1 MTYSGPSSKG
11 GTLLGELDVI
21 FKPKSVAVIGAS
33 NNPSKLGWYIM
44 HNLLTYGFKGTV
56 YPVNPDAQ
64 EIHSVKAYPSISA
77 IPDPVDLAVVVVPAK
92 FVKDVFLEC
101 AKKGVKGLVVITAG
115 FKEVGE
121 DGKKL
126 EKELNHLARQAGMRF
141 LGPNCMGMINTDP
154 EVRLDTT
161 FGTTPAI
168 PGRIAFMSQSGAM
181 CVAILNHAMDEMIG
195 FSKFVSMGNKA
206 NISGNDLL
214 RDFGEDPNT
223 DLILMYMEN
232 FGNPRNLTRLAREIS
247 KRKPIICVKS
257 GRTKAGAAAASSHT
271 GSLAGMDAAAE
282 ALFKQCGMMRATS
295 VEELFD
301 YAEAFSSQPHP
312 RGKRVAI
319 LTNAGGPAI
328 MAADATEGIGLE
340 MAQFEPETEAYM
352 KTFLAKEASTHNPVD
367 MIAGATPEMYRKCL
381 KAIIRDRNVDA
392 VIVLNVPLVLK
403 AEMESAKAIV
413 DVSRFSSKPVLT
425 CFLGKR
431 EDSPGVKYLT
441 ENNIPTYRYPES
453 AVRSLRMLY
462 NYGQWLHKSKGHVH
476 EFEVDHATADAQI
489 QSARNAGRSW
499 LNPQEVRALLNAY
512 GFTTTKSFLAKN
524 TDEAVAFAKQHHFPV
539 VLKIDSPN
547 LVHKW
552 DVGGVA
558 LDLHNEEEVREA
570 YEQVLKSVQER
581 APQAKID
588 GIRVEPMVTRGKEVI
603 IGMSLDKTY
612 GPLIMYGMGGIYVEA
627 LKDVSFRL
635 IPLSDVDAREM
646 IDETRGSA
654 LLKGARSE
662 LPADIDV
669 LQQWLERL
677 AQMVTEMGDIAEV
690 DLNPVMVLPKGE
702 GCIAVDARIKLI
714 GLQDVVRDR

>member
-1 MTYSGPSSKG
+1 MTYSGPSFQG
-11 GTLLGELDVI
+11 GLHLGELDVI

-33 NNPSKLGWYIM
+33 NNPGKLGWYIM

-92 FVKDVFLEC
+92 YVKDVFLEC

-126 EKELNHLARQAGMRF
+126 EKELNHLARQSGMRF

-295 VEELFD
+295 IEELFD

-340 MAQFEPETEAYM
+340 MAQFEPETETFM
-352 KTFLAKEASTHNPVD
+352 KSILPKEASTHNPVD

-392 VIVLNVPLVLK
+392 VLVLNVPLVLK

-413 DVSRFSSKPVLT
+413 DVSRFSSKPILT

-453 AVRSLRMLY
+453 AVRAMRMLY

-476 EFEVDHATADAQI
+476 EFDVDHATADAQI
-489 QSARNAGRSW
+489 QSARNAGRAW
-499 LNPQEVRALLNAY
+499 LNPKEVRDLLSAY
-512 GFTTTKSFLAKN
+512 GFTTTKSLLAK
-524 TDEAVAFAKQHHFPV
+524 TADEAVAFAKQHHFPV

-547 LVHKW
+547 LIHKW

-646 IDETRGSA
+646 IDETKGSA

-669 LQQWLERL
+669 LQEWLERL

-714 GLQDVVRDR
+714 GLQDVVRDH